1 MRTRNPGKQTKRDR
15 HRKKDSQKE
24 ASRINKIQFGD
35 KGTNEQSM
43 RKRMR
48 KSARERESVHEIGKD
63 KDKENENET
72 EIRQRL

>member
-1 MRTRNPGKQTKRDR
+1 MRTRKTSKQTKRES

-24 ASRINKIQFGD
+24 ASRIIKIQFGE

-72 EIRQRL
+72 EIKQRL

>member
-1 MRTRNPGKQTKRDR
+1 
-15 HRKKDSQKE
+15 
-24 ASRINKIQFGD
+24 
-35 KGTNEQSM
+35 M

-72 EIRQRL
+72 EIKQRL